1 MVEET
6 QEADLGSCIRSEG
19 RVSCILCESPRGRRL
34 QEIAFMEV
42 REMTNQSN
50 TSNDKQLSLQDI
62 IREIEQK
69 SEGGGYIYRGERE
82 RHEGGPYKGKVSSNL
97 WREYRI
103 ETEHFDVELVQKELL
118 AAAKKHTGDLP
129 EDFRLDIASLLEN
142 GEESA
147 EEAVDFEILT
157 EIQHYG
163 GKTNLID
170 FTTDYFIALFF
181 ACDGQPE
188 EDGRI
193 ILQKIDVIRDMIAH
207 PRNPRHRVIAQK
219 SVFIRP
225 PRGFIEPS
233 SDEIVI
239 VPACLKEK
247 ILEHLRIYHDISTE
261 TIYNDLHGFIRNQD
275 IHGEAYTA
283 FYKGFACANKG
294 DEATISEEK
303 EQEYEKA
310 IGHYTKAI
318 KSKPDLTNAYNNRG
332 VAYGKKGKFDKA
344 IQDFNK
350 TIDLNPQDA
359 NTYYNRGN
367 AYNVKGDVDAAIQDY
382 TKAINLN
389 PQHAKAYTNRGAV
402 YGQKGDIDAAIQ
414 DFNTAIDLNPQ
425 HAETYNNRGNA
436 YNVKGDVDAAIQ
448 DYTKAIDLNP
458 QHADT
463 YYNRGVAYGSKGDI
477 DAAIQ
482 DYNKAI
488 ELNPQYTN
496 AYYNR
501 GQVWLRLKEWEK
513 AKADLSDAKNMG
525 ADLIA
530 LFHRHYGSIEDLEQ
544 RIGTQLPANIVAML
558 TPQ

>member
-1 MVEET
+1 
-6 QEADLGSCIRSEG
+6 
-19 RVSCILCESPRGRRL
+19 
-34 QEIAFMEV
+34 MEV

-82 RHEGGPYKGKVSSNL
+82 RHEGDPYQGKVSSNL

-103 ETEHFDVELVQKELL
+103 ETEHFDVERVQKELL

-129 EDFRLDIASLLEN
+129 EDFRLDITSLLES
-142 GEESA
+142 GGESA

-188 EDGRI
+188 EDGRV
-193 ILQKIDVIRDMIAH
+193 ILQKVDAIRDMIAH

-233 SDEIVI
+233 SDEIII

-247 ILEHLRIYHDISTE
+247 ILEHLRIYHGISTE
-261 TIYNDLHGFIRNQD
+261 TIYNDLHGFIRYQD

-283 FYKGFACANKG
+283 FHKGFACANKANA
-294 DEATISEEK
+294 ATISEEKEK

-318 KSKPDLTNAYNNRG
+318 RLKPDLVEAYNNRG
-332 VAYGKKGKFDKA
+332 VAYGYKGKFDQA

-350 TIDLNPQDA
+350 
-359 NTYYNRGN
+359 
-367 AYNVKGDVDAAIQDY
+367 
-382 TKAINLN
+382 
-389 PQHAKAYTNRGAV
+389 
-402 YGQKGDIDAAIQ
+402 
-414 DFNTAIDLNPQ
+414 AIDLNPQ
-425 HAETYNNRGNA
+425 HATVYNNRGNA
-436 YNVKGDVDAAIQ
+436 YKVKDDVDQAIR

-458 QHADT
+458 QHAEA
-463 YYNRGVAYGSKGDI
+463 YYNRGVM
-477 DAAIQ
+477 
-482 DYNKAI
+482 
-488 ELNPQYTN
+488 
-496 AYYNR
+496 
-501 GQVWLRLKEWEK
+501 WLYLREWEK
-513 AKADLSDAKNMG
+513 AKADLSDAKNMR
-525 ADLIA
+525 ADFVA
-530 LFHRHYGSIEDLEQ
+530 LFDRNCGSVEDLEQ
-544 RIGTQLPANIVAML
+544 RIGTQLPTVIIALL